1 MGHILPRTVRCELP
15 LRTARFPTPKDV
27 VPSSVHFV
35 RKVLERTT
43 GVDDDVGDV
52 QTLLAGCLGTNPG
65 PRVLLRTT
73 IPLDD
78 TSHLLGRVDVNPDDR
93 VKFVSSASFHEQRNV
108 VNHHDLPVRT
118 TGFFINQSG
127 SLLDQRMNDS
137 LQTSPGN
144 RIGKDDGPQRRTV
157 QGTVAGEHLLT
168 ESLDD
173 LAKPLR
179 SGGHD
184 VVGKLVVIDDD
195 GSSLSQQAGNR
206 RLATGDSARQAY
218 PNDAV
223 PVISIWHQAGV
234 FSSFGVADPPGA
246 VMHSSGVSRQALPD

>member
-1 MGHILPRTVRCELP
+1 
-15 LRTARFPTPKDV
+15 
-27 VPSSVHFV
+27 
-35 RKVLERTT
+35 
-43 GVDDDVGDV
+43 
-52 QTLLAGCLGTNPG
+52 
-65 PRVLLRTT
+65 
-73 IPLDD
+73 
-78 TSHLLGRVDVNPDDR
+78 
-93 VKFVSSASFHEQRNV
+93 
-108 VNHHDLPVRT
+108 
-118 TGFFINQSG
+118 
-127 SLLDQRMNDS
+127 MNDS